1 MADEPSTAAEQAG
14 GRSFFK
20 ELSSAAAIKA
30 LTPLVATAAT
40 AGTTYLTR
48 KTTEIWHEALMPK
61 VREKGGVKPL
71 AKEVL
76 ENLADRLSGRPAQ
89 LVTELAGQ
97 LGEGARSESPVDQGS
112 TGKGGATKAEGSRAS
127 EPEPDREEERKQRQQ
142 RRQQRQRALQKSAST

>member
-48 KTTEIWHEALMPK
+48 KTTEIWHEVVLPK

-71 AKEVL
+71 AKEAL

-89 LVTELAGQ
+89 LVSEVAEQ
-97 LGEGARSESPVDQGS
+97 LGEAAGSELPVDQVAAGE
-112 TGKGGATKAEGSRAS
+112 GGATEPDDSRRS
-127 EPEPDREEERKQRQQ
+127 EPESDREEERKQRQQ
-142 RRQQRQRALQKSAST
+142 RRQQRQRALQKSASN